1 MRFSMMASHSL
12 NRALKDDEF
21 VELDELLAQL
31 DEDSLAMDAS
41 QADGFLTALCL
52 LPQEVPPTEWM
63 PLIFCAPTAKPSV
76 LKEPLQTKLE
86 ELLYRRYREINHR
99 LAQRQPIDPI
109 VFDSEDDN
117 GEPLTGEDEIVAL
130 QPFAS
135 GFLTAAQKWSGLL
148 DSDNPEVTSAL
159 VGVWRHLPE
168 EEIGDFASVRD
179 ELLSESPLE
188 NLDDAIEDIAICIK
202 QIASVTRGFS
212 DDKKQ
217 GQGINRSS
225 RRRH

>member
-41 QADGFLTALCL
+41 QADGFLTVLCL

-76 LKEPLQTKLE
+76 LKEPLQTRLE

-109 VFDSEDDN
+109 VFDPEDDN

-148 DSDNPEVTSAL
+148 DSDNPKVTSAL

>member
-52 LPQEVPPTEWM
+52 LSQEVPPTEWM

-76 LKEPLQTKLE
+76 LKEPLQTRLE

-109 VFDSEDDN
+109 VFDPEDDN

>member
-1 MRFSMMASHSL
+1 M
-12 NRALKDDEF
+12 
-21 VELDELLAQL
+21 
-31 DEDSLAMDAS
+31 
-41 QADGFLTALCL
+41 
-52 LPQEVPPTEWM
+52 
-63 PLIFCAPTAKPSV
+63 
-76 LKEPLQTKLE
+76 
-86 ELLYRRYREINHR
+86 
-99 LAQRQPIDPI
+99 
-109 VFDSEDDN
+109 
-117 GEPLTGEDEIVAL
+117 
-130 QPFAS
+130 
-135 GFLTAAQKWSGLL
+135 L

-159 VGVWRHLPE
+159 VGVWRPLPAE
-168 EEIGDFASVRD
+168 ELGVFASVRH

>member
-1 MRFSMMASHSL
+1 MGFSTMAPHSL

-63 PLIFCAPTAKPSV
+63 TLIFCAPAAKPSV
-76 LKEPLQTKLE
+76 LKEPLQTRLE

-99 LAQRQPIDPI
+99 LSQRQSIDPI
-109 VFDSEDDN
+109 VFEPEDEN
-117 GEPLTGEDEIVAL
+117 GEPLTGEDEVVAL

-135 GFLTAAQKWSGLL
+135 GFLTAAQKWSGLI

-159 VGVWRHLPE
+159 VGIWRHLPE

-179 ELLSESPLE
+179 ELLSESPFE

-212 DDKKQ
+212 DNKKQ
-217 GQGINRSS
+217 ARSVNRST

>member
-41 QADGFLTALCL
+41 QADGFLTPLCL

-76 LKEPLQTKLE
+76 LKEPLQTRLE

-109 VFDSEDDN
+109 VFDPEDDN

>member
-1 MRFSMMASHSL
+1 M
-12 NRALKDDEF
+12 
-21 VELDELLAQL
+21 
-31 DEDSLAMDAS
+31 
-41 QADGFLTALCL
+41 
-52 LPQEVPPTEWM
+52 
-63 PLIFCAPTAKPSV
+63 
-76 LKEPLQTKLE
+76 KEPLQTRLE

-109 VFDSEDDN
+109 VFDPEDDN

>member
-52 LPQEVPPTEWM
+52 LPQEVPSTEWM

-76 LKEPLQTKLE
+76 LKEPLQTRLE

-109 VFDSEDDN
+109 VFDPEDDN